1 MTCLFFQIV
10 TSKCWWCKKTC
21 KSSRCVSR
29 TQSNI
34 YPIAFLRKQLT
45 VPYVYSERNRT
56 SKMEILEKNFFS
68 RSIFTQKAPSQMFDS
83 VLHTPL
89 ELLTIFAKS
98 FILDFQLR
106 SEYAYG
112 IVNYFSKRL
121 RSSHQRCSVRKD
133 VLRNFAK
140 FTGNTCV
147 RVFFNKVV
155 GLAQVFSCEFSEIS
169 KNTFSQNN
177 SGRLLRKALS
187 QMFVQVLDRPLTF

>member
-1 MTCLFFQIV
+1 
-10 TSKCWWCKKTC
+10 
-21 KSSRCVSR
+21 
-29 TQSNI
+29 
-34 YPIAFLRKQLT
+34 
-45 VPYVYSERNRT
+45 
-56 SKMEILEKNFFS
+56 MEILEKIFFS
-68 RSIFTQKAPSQMFDS
+68 RSIFTRKAPSQMFDS
-83 VLHTPL
+83 VLHAPL

-98 FILDFQLR
+98 FILDVQLC
-106 SEYAYG
+106 SEYAHG

-121 RSSHQRCSVRKD
+121 RSSHERQSVRKD

-147 RVFFNKVV
+147 RVFFNKVA

-187 QMFVQVLDRPLTF
+187 QTFVQVQASDILKKGKRCEKPGKKLFLETLQLRLRNNYQEISENSSNEK